1 MLLTS
6 HLPPDDGG
14 GGSSSGGGGG
24 VDDNFV
30 FWNRVFPRSLG
41 CPRMS
46 YVDQANLEL
55 RDPPIPATR
64 VL

>member
-1 MLLTS
+1 MTVVVAAVVVVMLLMMIW
-6 HLPPDDGG
+6 
-14 GGSSSGGGGG
+14 
-24 VDDNFV
+24 F
-30 FWNRVFPRSLG
+30 FWNRVFLCSLG
-41 CPRMS
+41 RPGTS

>member
-6 HLPPDDGG
+6 HLPP
-14 GGSSSGGGGG
+14 GGGGG
-24 VDDNFV
+24 GGDAVDDDLF
-30 FWNRVFPRSLG
+30 FSNRVFLCSLG

-46 YVDQANLEL
+46 YVEQANLEL